1 MQRKKAVKIGM
12 FISLGLIFF
21 MLGIY
26 FIGKQQNL
34 FQPSLKIAAIFRD
47 IKGLKMGDKVYFSG
61 IDIGTVSSIEL
72 MKDTR
77 VKTGF
82 TIKKDVIK
90 LIKLDSRVTI
100 TNEGLTGGKVVNI
113 LPGSE
118 QSPSVNENDTLQTI
132 EQVDIDEILREVKKS
147 SENITSVSENL
158 LFITDKINRGDGIF
172 GKIFADADVTE
183 NFDETVSN
191 IAALTANLVEVSG
204 KINKGYG
211 IMGKLFTD
219 TVFSRQLDTASQN
232 LKIVTDRF
240 DEITNRINE
249 GEGVFGWLF
258 TDTMVTRNLYLT
270 SINLEK
276 TTRNL
281 TEFSHRLN
289 DNENALSRIVADTA
303 FADSLEL
310 FLHELNTGI
319 REVTRSSKAIQNSG
333 LIRMFSGKK
342 NSGKR

>member
-172 GKIFADADVTE
+172 GKIFADDDVTE